1 MIYVLLKQSQLQ
13 SAQLVIGSEEQHAV
27 LCLFDDLVEAL
38 EPRELARLRL
48 CLAEPSYCVSSCF
61 CRKVFCFHFYPFYL
75 KKNVFLKHIIR
86 LQTCCFGLLA
96 HLMNKPASTFL
107 QHFFVIIVWHFV
119 DPPIH

>member
-61 CRKVFCFHFYPFYL
+61 CHMYFVFIFILF
-75 KKNVFLKHIIR
+75 I
-86 LQTCCFGLLA
+86 
-96 HLMNKPASTFL
+96 
-107 QHFFVIIVWHFV
+107 
-119 DPPIH
+119 